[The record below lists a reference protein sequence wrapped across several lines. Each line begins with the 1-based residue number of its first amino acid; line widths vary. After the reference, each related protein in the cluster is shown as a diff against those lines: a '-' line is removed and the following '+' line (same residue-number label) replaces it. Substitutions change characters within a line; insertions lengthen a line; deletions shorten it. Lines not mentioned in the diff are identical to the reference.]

1 MINLPIYKRGGIQGR
16 LLSFRKVFNI
26 VEYAF
31 KVLLSFDVVPDRC
44 EKYFFLDPSTFE
56 VLFLFFF

>member
-1 MINLPIYKRGGIQGR
+1 MINLPMYKRGGIHGR

-31 KVLLSFDVVPDRC
+31 KVLLSSDVVPDRC
-44 EKYFFLDPSTFE
+44 E
-56 VLFLFFF
+56 